1 MSHESVSA
9 EVLAEQVRTA
19 VLGVAG
25 VVALHSGLFGEVAT
39 HLPGRRIDGVR
50 VRPDRTEVHVV
61 LDWGAP
67 VLTVADAVRAAVAAV
82 TGTPVDVVVEDVAA
96 RAGSA
101 SGQS

>member
-1 MSHESVSA
+1 M
-9 EVLAEQVRTA
+9 LAEQVRTA

-25 VVALHSGLFGEVAT
+25 VVGMHSGLFGEVAT

-50 VRPDRTEVHVV
+50 LRPDRAEVHVV

-67 VLTVADAVRAAVAAV
+67 VLAVADAVRAAVAAV
-82 TGTPVDVVVEDVAA
+82 TGTSVDVVVEDVAA
-96 RAGSA
+96 RTGSA